1 MKKALTILTLLIIS
15 YSIEAQPLIEPRFKN
30 LNYARTEGTYYK
42 DIDNDYAP
50 YVGTWIYTHGNT
62 SFKIVLQKKEMMPLI
77 SGVGQHAIQYYTDI
91 LIGEYQYIENGI
103 DKVNTLANLSVNHS
117 KPINYSLYGGSIVL
131 KNLYPKC
138 DECAETDRRIA
149 MTFNEP
155 SRRNSVG
162 LSGGLMLRHYVEND
176 VHKIKAIVYIRTS
189 SLGIDRM
196 TNQELPAELNHY
208 SVPTGTY
215 ILTKVN

>member
-15 YSIEAQPLIEPRFKN
+15 YSIEAQSSIEPIFRN
-30 LNYARTEGTYYK
+30 TNYGDTNGTYYK
-42 DIDNDYAP
+42 DIDNDFGP
-50 YVGTWIYTHGNT
+50 YVGTWVYTHGNT
-62 SFKIVLQKKEMMPLI
+62 SFKIVLQKKVMMPLI
-77 SGVGQHAIQYYTDI
+77 SGVGQHATQYYADRMV
-91 LIGEYQYIENGI
+91 GEYQYIENNI
-103 DKVNTLANLSVNHS
+103 DKVNTLSGLSINHNEES
-117 KPINYSLYGGSIVL
+117 DYSLYSAGVVL
-131 KNLYPKC
+131 KSSYPQC
-138 DECAETDRRIA
+138 DECSDTERRIS
-149 MTFNEP
+149 MIFNEP

-162 LSGGLMLRHYVEND
+162 LSGGLMLRHYIENG

-196 TNQELPAELNHY
+196 TNQVLPAELNHY